1 MSCIKQGRDLYQMQS
16 IFYFSFIAESSSE
29 MVEGVY
35 GNTNSRL
42 IYGVFTTA
50 PNAIAGSAVCA
61 FSLQVSDA

>member
-1 MSCIKQGRDLYQMQS
+1 MQS